1 MNILKRLGLTAES
14 VAKMLG
20 VKPKTAPELAP
31 KPKLGRPKGRKI
43 PDEIVKA
50 VRAEHHTTT
59 LEEICKKYGVSM
71 YWAWSIRNY
80 KSRLP
85 NAVRKCHKP
94 KRASRSAA

>member
-14 VAKMLG
+14 VAKLLG
-20 VKPKTAPELAP
+20 VKPKTATEIAP
-31 KPKLGRPKGRKI
+31 KKKLGRPKGRTI

-50 VRAEHHTTT
+50 VRAEHHTIT

-80 KSRLP
+80 RSRLP
-85 NAVRKCHKP
+85 NAIRKSDKS
-94 KRASRSAA
+94 KRASRAAA